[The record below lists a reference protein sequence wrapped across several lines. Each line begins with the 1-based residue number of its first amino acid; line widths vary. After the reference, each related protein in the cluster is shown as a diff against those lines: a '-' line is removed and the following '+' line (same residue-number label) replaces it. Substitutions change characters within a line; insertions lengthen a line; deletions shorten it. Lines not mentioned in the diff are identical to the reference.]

1 MTRAKN
7 RNKLTSNR
15 LELEWNRFRDWR
27 AHIQQRQRDGRMLP
41 DGDLTA
47 YPEIKCMNCGHSFRG
62 HNCPNCGQA
71 ADTKRLTLRA
81 ALRNMFVTIFGG
93 DSAFLRTC
101 GNLLYRPGF
110 MIRDFL
116 CGKRARYYR
125 PVQMLLCLVTIYALI
140 VFVFKDSLSLW
151 NDLQLTEIAHPE
163 EDATFGQAMG
173 TLQKLLS
180 NEVAFSLFFAFV
192 TVLPFKLLF
201 RRKTVV
207 WPDGKAR
214 RMNTAEHFFTLIYL
228 SCQNLLLRF
237 LLLPLHGIS
246 GAEAAMNRLEFFL
259 MIFISTWVY
268 RQIFGIKWLDSLW
281 RNIVA
286 MAIVLLLILALFI
299 LYFGVYYGIAAVVK
313 G

>member
-1 MTRAKN
+1 MVKTN
-7 RNKLTSNR
+7 STNKLTNNK
-15 LELEWNRFRDWR
+15 LKQTWCKFQDWR
-27 AHIQQRQRDGRMLP
+27 ARIQQRQREGKTLP
-41 DGDLTA
+41 NDDLA
-47 YPEIKCMNCGHSFRG
+47 ALPESKCMNCGHSFRG

-71 ADTKRLTLRA
+71 ADTKRITLRA

-93 DSAFLRTC
+93 DSAFLCTC

-125 PVQMLLCLVTIYALI
+125 PVQMLLCLVTIYALLA
-140 VFVFKDSLSLW
+140 FVFKDSLSLW
-151 NDLQLTEIAHPE
+151 NDLQLSATAPPS
-163 EDATFGQAMG
+163 EDATFAPAME

-180 NEVAFSLFFAFV
+180 NEVAFSLFFAFI

-207 WPDGKAR
+207 WPDGEAR
-214 RMNTAEHFFTLIYL
+214 WMNTAEHFFTLIYL

-237 LLLPLHGIS
+237 LLLPLHCIP
-246 GAEAAMNRLEFFL
+246 GAESAMNRLEFFL
-259 MIFISTWVY
+259 MVFLSTWVY
-268 RQIFGIKWLDSLW
+268 RQIFGIKWLNSLW

-286 MAIVLLLILALFI
+286 MTIVLLLILVLFI
-299 LYFGVYYGIAAVVK
+299 LYFGVYYGIAAVVR
-313 G
+313 

>member
-1 MTRAKN
+1 MTKKQN
-7 RNKLTSNR
+7 SNKLTNSK
-15 LELEWNRFRDWR
+15 LKQTWSKFQDWR
-27 AHIQQRQRDGRMLP
+27 ARAQQRQRDGKVLP
-41 DGDLTA
+41 DDGLADCQ
-47 YPEIKCMNCGHSFRG
+47 EIKCLNCGHSFRG

-71 ADTKRLTLRA
+71 ADTKRITLRA

-125 PVQMLLCLVTIYALI
+125 PVQMLLCLVTIYALLA
-140 VFVFKDSLSLW
+140 FVFKDSLSLW
-151 NDLQLTEIAHPE
+151 NDLQLSATAPPS
-163 EDATFGQAMG
+163 EDATFAPAME

-180 NEVAFSLFFAFV
+180 NEVAFSLFFAFI

-207 WPDGKAR
+207 WPDDKAR

-237 LLLPLHGIS
+237 LLLPLHCIP
-246 GAEAAMNRLEFFL
+246 GAESAMNRLEFFL
-259 MIFISTWVY
+259 IVFLSTWAY
-268 RQIFGIKWLDSLW
+268 RQLYGIGWFSSLW
-281 RNIVA
+281 RNLA
-286 MAIVLLLILALFI
+286 AIALVLFIMLVLFI
-299 LYFGVYYGIAAVVK
+299 LYFGIYYGIAAVVR
-313 G
+313 